1 MDADNDAV
9 YRGRHCLW
17 FQRRVLRLSS
27 AANRNNDTGAL
38 RFEIFARLHG
48 SGLSKRGSESDLQSR
63 RDVFVRIRNA
73 SVTTHPGLSFAPGHR
88 SKGWRVITLLLG
100 LVTAFHRC
108 QPQVLVQ
115 APVPA
120 GVSSQAASAPETTEL
135 VATNG
140 VSAIITLQDAI
151 ERARRYY
158 AQYRAAV
165 TAAELAKQDRVQ
177 ARASLLPSI
186 SYTQQ
191 YLGTEGNGVISTGR
205 FVTNDGVH
213 VYRAWGVLHEDMP
226 AGFFTLAPYRRAE
239 AGAVLAQAQAEIAR
253 RGLTVTVTNLYYSA
267 IVAQREYASAKQNLD
282 QATQFLT
289 TTKQLEQG
297 GEVPRADVLKA
308 QLQFDQV
315 KIAYQEAQLAVEH
328 AHLALAVLLSPV
340 LDENFTAV
348 DDLGSPP
355 VLPSMDEINTMAA
368 RANPYVRSALASL
381 QQANVDVSVARAGF
395 FPTFTLDADYGIEAN
410 AFALHS
416 TVAAFPEKGVLPN
429 LGYFVTA
436 GMNIPVWNWGSTESK
451 LRQAKYKRQQAQVEL
466 SQAQREALSNL
477 SADYSEAQVA
487 RAEIETL
494 RQDVDLA
501 SNSLRLTMLQYKA
514 GDAIELEVLS
524 AQTALSTAKNAL
536 DVGEARYRVALATL
550 QTLTGEF

>member
-1 MDADNDAV
+1 
-9 YRGRHCLW
+9 
-17 FQRRVLRLSS
+17 
-27 AANRNNDTGAL
+27 
-38 RFEIFARLHG
+38 
-48 SGLSKRGSESDLQSR
+48 
-63 RDVFVRIRNA
+63 
-73 SVTTHPGLSFAPGHR
+73 
-88 SKGWRVITLLLG
+88 VIALLLG
-100 LVTAFHRC
+100 LSTTFHRC

-135 VATNG
+135 VATN
-140 VSAIITLQDAI
+140 SASTVITLQDAI

-239 AGAVLAQAQAEIAR
+239 AGAALAQAQAEIAR
-253 RGLTVTVTNLYYSA
+253 RGLTVTVTNLYYNA
-267 IVAQREYASAKQNLD
+267 IVAQREYSSAQQNLNE
-282 QATQFLT
+282 ATQFLT

-340 LDENFTAV
+340 LDENFTTV

-368 RANPYVRSALASL
+368 RANPYVRSAMAAL

-416 TVAAFPEKGVLPN
+416 TVAAFPEKGVVPN

-487 RAEIETL
+487 RAEMETL

-501 SNSLRLTMLQYKA
+501 SNSFRLTILQYKA

-536 DVGEARYRVALATL
+536 DAGEARYRVALATL